1 MDALLV
7 GYYSG
12 SCLMFAGKVRAGFVP
27 HARRQLAGKLKPLHT
42 EQCLFMNLPDAKTSR
57 GGGGVT
63 EDEMREVQWV
73 KPRLVVQ
80 IRFIEW
86 TAEGR
91 LRHAVYV
98 GERPDRMAKDVR
110 REVPKQYGKGGRFV
124 ASTLLS

>member
-12 SCLMFAGKVRAGFVP
+12 SCLMFAGKVRAGIAP

-57 GGGGVT
+57 WGGGVT

-73 KPRLVVQ
+73 QPRLVVQ
-80 IRFIEW
+80 IRFVEW
-86 TAEGR
+86 TAEGACATPFTSANVPTR
-91 LRHAVYV
+91 WRRTYDARCRNNMVKVAV
-98 GERPDRMAKDVR
+98 
-110 REVPKQYGKGGRFV
+110 
-124 ASTLLS
+124 S